1 VHLQRLHRVGAAG
14 RVVAAGRRQHR
25 RDEPLVPPDRCDED
39 STGDGH
45 RAALHVPAAGCPA
58 LRHAARKPL
67 SKSEASDALR
77 AEAAAGKARITR
89 SVPAGRPA
97 SLARIRGRSRRV
109 SRCRTTELPTLE
121 ETTNPARTGAD
132 DDRSAADAPACSGR
146 SRCSTRCR
154 VPARC
159 PYRTTAA
166 KSPERRNFDPAG
178 STGTSVPTRRLR
190 PTVRCG
196 PCAVWR
202 PEWPGRRG
210 CASATGNRASW
221 HGGDCSAGRCACS
234 RGYLHVG
241 SLRLEYIVARFVTA
255 DSAHAPS
262 RWSGCS

>member
-1 VHLQRLHRVGAAG
+1 MHLQRLHRIGAAG

-39 STGDGH
+39 STGDRH
-45 RAALHVPAAGCPA
+45 PAALRLPAAGRPA
-58 LRHAARKPL
+58 LRPAARNPL
-67 SKSEASDALR
+67 SRSEASDAPR

-97 SLARIRGRSRRV
+97 SRGRTRGRSRRMT
-109 SRCRTTELPTLE
+109 RCRTTELPTLV
-121 ETTNPARTGAD
+121 ETTKPARAGAV
-132 DDRSAADAPACSGR
+132 DDRSAADEPACPGR
-146 SRCSTRCR
+146 SRCRTRCW

-166 KSPERRNFDPAG
+166 KSRERRNFDPAG
-178 STGTSVPTRRLR
+178 STGTSLPTRRLR
-190 PTVRCG
+190 PTVRCD
-196 PCAVWR
+196 PCAGGR
-202 PEWPGRRG
+202 PEWHARRG

-221 HGGDCSAGRCACS
+221 RGGDCSAGRCACS

-241 SLRLEYIVARFVTA
+241 SIRLEYMTARFVTA
-255 DSAHAPS
+255 DSHHAPR